1 MPATTA
7 CCDKLRRVRGILLA
21 VMVLVAGCASAPDPR
36 VAPPW
41 WTPSPGEVADWD
53 WQLEEPYDLSAP
65 RAMYDLDLFDL
76 APEGSQ
82 LRYVDGTVI
91 RVPPG
96 VLAGAIDELH
106 ARSPRPVVI
115 CYLDTG
121 AFEDYRPDA
130 ARFPG
135 YATSIPN
142 RPAPPAPGS
151 VIGWDTGWP
160 GERWLD
166 IREGSRDAFTEVI
179 WARLDLAQRMGCDGV
194 EPDQNNPLG
203 NDPGF
208 AITLADQLSWY
219 REVAVQAHAR
229 GLSVGMKNGHDQ
241 PGAATALVDLFDWA
255 LPEQCAELS
264 ECAALEVF
272 VERGKA
278 VFAVDYR
285 DSVDPTT
292 ACRTHLDAGF
302 DGLIKNEPP
311 AGDHRQAC
319 AFTASADAPQPGA
332 PEPTAATPRTPT
344 R

>member
-1 MPATTA
+1 
-7 CCDKLRRVRGILLA
+7 
-21 VMVLVAGCASAPDPR
+21 VMVLVAGCAPAPKPDVEPL
-36 VAPPW
+36 W
-41 WTPSPGEVADWD
+41 WTPGPGEVTDWD
-53 WQLEEPYDLSAP
+53 WQLDEPYDLSAP

-76 APEGSQ
+76 APAGSQ
-82 LRYVDGTVI
+82 LRYLDGTVI
-91 RVPPG
+91 KVPTG
-96 VLAGAIDELH
+96 VLAGAIDDLH

-135 YATSIPN
+135 
-142 RPAPPAPGS
+142 S
-151 VIGWDTGWP
+151 VIGRNTGWP
-160 GERWLD
+160 GEHWLD
-166 IREGSRDAFTEVI
+166 IRESSRDAFTEVI

-208 AITLADQLSWY
+208 PITLADQLSWY
-219 REVAVQAHAR
+219 REIAVQAHAR

-241 PGAATALVDLFDWA
+241 PGAAVALVDLFDWA

-264 ECAALEVF
+264 ECAELKVF
-272 VERGKA
+272 VDRGKA

-285 DSVDPTT
+285 DSVDP
-292 ACRTHLDAGF
+292 AAASRTHLAAGF
-302 DGLIKNEPP
+302 DGLIKDDPP
-311 AGDHRQAC
+311 TGAYRV
-319 AFTASADAPQPGA
+319 TASEGAPQPA
-332 PEPTAATPRTPT
+332 VPELKDATPHTPT